1 VIAENLSNKFG
12 LIIDIGLIEWKKVKY
27 FSKVLNLNEKDLDK
41 NQIKNSEIKNINK
54 QKSCSKFIC

>member
-1 VIAENLSNKFG
+1 MIAENLSNKFG